1 MHLRQFKALLF
12 RHSVVQ
18 SEIDAEQ
25 SAPRPDPFR
34 LLRLKRLRLSLK
46 DRMQRLA
53 TELATHSE
61 VGTVPVCA
69 ARRRPFDNNHVHL
82 GGAS

>member
-53 TELATHSE
+53 TELATHNE
-61 VGTVPVCA
+61 FGAVPVRA
-69 ARRRPFDNNHVHL
+69 VRRRPLDNNHGHL

>member
-1 MHLRQFKALLF
+1 MQLRQFKALLF

-18 SEIDAEQ
+18 SEIEAEQ

-53 TELATHSE
+53 SELTTTIEFGA
-61 VGTVPVCA
+61 VPVRA
-69 ARRRPFDNNHVHL
+69 AQRRPFEPNGDRV

>member
-18 SEIDAEQ
+18 SKIDAEQ
-25 SAPRPDPFR
+25 STPRPDPFR

-46 DRMQRLA
+46 DRMHRLVS
-53 TELATHSE
+53 EFATHRE
-61 VGTVPVCA
+61 FGAVPVRVV
-69 ARRRPFDNNHVHL
+69 RRRPFDRKDAHL
-82 GGAS
+82 GGAQ

>member
-12 RHSVVQ
+12 RHGVVQ

-34 LLRLKRLRLSLK
+34 LLKLKRLRLSLK
-46 DRMQRLA
+46 DRMHRLA
-53 TELATHSE
+53 SELATHRE
-61 VGTVPVCA
+61 FGEAPVRA
-69 ARRRPFDNNHVHL
+69 ARRRPFDSNDGHL